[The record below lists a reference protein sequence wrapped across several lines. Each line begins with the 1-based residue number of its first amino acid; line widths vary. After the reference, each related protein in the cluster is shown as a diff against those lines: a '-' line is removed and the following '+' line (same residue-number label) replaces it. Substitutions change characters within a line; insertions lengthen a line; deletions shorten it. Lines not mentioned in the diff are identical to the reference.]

1 MRPVGHL
8 LVADPVDH
16 DDFSVHGDR
25 RRAGEAFPPFQIGP
39 AENLLRLPG
48 SLVLIRAPWAPAVAA
63 PVATTNGTAPD
74 SLTIN

>member
-25 RRAGEAFPPFQIGP
+25 RRAGEAFPLFQIGP
-39 AENLLRLPG
+39 AQKLARLPG
-48 SLVLIRAPWAPAVAA
+48 SLILVRAPSAPAVAA
-63 PVATTNGTAPD
+63 LVATTNGTAPD
-74 SLTIN
+74 SVTIN